1 MIYAI
6 IAAAVLAADIFTKLW
21 AEGALKPIGTLPI
34 IEDIFHLTYLENRG
48 IAFGLFSGG
57 RIVFVI
63 VSLVVLAVLAFVLL
77 KTEKSLRTVWL
88 KGGSALIFGGALGN
102 MIERVVKGYVV
113 DFLDFRIID
122 FPVFNIADIAVC
134 VGAGMLII
142 HFLFAE
148 VKAAGK
154 TEEQDSE

>member
-1 MIYAI
+1 MIYII
-6 IAAAVLAADIFTKLW
+6 IAAAVLAADIFTKIL
-21 AEGALKPIGTLPI
+21 AENALKSVVTIPI
-34 IEDIFHLTYLENRG
+34 IKNIFHLTYVENRG

-63 VSLVVLAVLAFVLL
+63 VSVIVLAILSYVVF
-77 KTEKSLRTVWL
+77 KTEKPVRTVWL
-88 KGGSALIFGGALGN
+88 KGGSALIFGGAIGN
-102 MIERVVKGYVV
+102 MVERIAKGYVV

-134 VGAGMLII
+134 VGAAMLII

-148 VKAAGK
+148 AKSIDK
-154 TEEQDSE
+154 TEEQESE